1 MRIDKFLKL
10 SRIIKRRTVAK
21 ELADQGR
28 IFINGK
34 VAKSSASVGTND
46 EVGIRFGNKTST
58 FKVLKLQ
65 DIVKKDEAAE
75 MYEVLSE
82 KYERDYQNENNEG

>member
-28 IFINGK
+28 ISINGK
-34 VAKSSASVGTND
+34 VAKSSANVGTND
-46 EVGIRFGNKTST
+46 EVEIRFGNKTAA

-65 DIVKKDEAAE
+65 DIVKKDEAQDL
-75 MYEVLSE
+75 YELISE
-82 KYERDYQNENNEG
+82 KYEEGDQQDF

>member
-28 IFINGK
+28 ISINDK
-34 VAKSSASVGTND
+34 VVKSSANVGSND
-46 EVGIRFGNKTST
+46 QVEIRFGNKVST

-65 DIVKKDEAAE
+65 DIVKKDEAADL
-75 MYEVLSE
+75 YEVVSE
-82 KYERDYQNENNEG
+82 TYENDREQES